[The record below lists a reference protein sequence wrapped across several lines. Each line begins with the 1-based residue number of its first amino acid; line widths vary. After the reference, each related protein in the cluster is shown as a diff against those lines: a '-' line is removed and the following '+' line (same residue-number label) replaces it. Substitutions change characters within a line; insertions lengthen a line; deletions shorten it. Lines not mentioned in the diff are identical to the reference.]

1 MPFLKRE
8 SLSLQKNK
16 PTQVLNPVD
25 CQKSNLGSEGGEIME
40 RILPFNDD
48 HKMFQV
54 AFAKFVASEMVP
66 YYADW
71 EDQSLVS
78 REVFK
83 KMGDLGFLCPWVA
96 EEYGGSGADFL
107 YSVIVAE
114 EIARQGCRGV
124 FAWLHSDIVAPY
136 IGTYGTEEQKAR
148 WLPGITSGEQILAV
162 AMTEPGAGS
171 DLAAMRTRAVKD
183 GNDYVINGSKTF
195 ISNGILSDLV
205 IVAAK
210 TDTSAGAKGITLFV
224 VEYGTPG
231 FSKGKQIPKVGLH
244 AQDTTELFFEDCR
257 VPAANILGGEGN
269 GFKCLMQKLQQERIM
284 VSLVAQASA
293 ERCLELT
300 LDYVKTRI
308 IFGKPLSKFQNT
320 KFVLAEIASE
330 IQVGRSF
337 IDQLVLQHMAGK
349 DVVQEVSMAK
359 YWICEME
366 NRVASRC
373 LQLFGGYGFCKE
385 YEISRMWT
393 DARIQTIYAGTS
405 EVMKLVISRGL
416 GL

>member
-1 MPFLKRE
+1 
-8 SLSLQKNK
+8 
-16 PTQVLNPVD
+16 
-25 CQKSNLGSEGGEIME
+25 ME
-40 RILPFNDD
+40 RILPFSDE
-48 HKMFQV
+48 HRMFQE
-54 AFAKFVASEMVP
+54 AFSKFVASEMVP
-66 YYADW
+66 YYSEW
-71 EDQSLVS
+71 EDNAIVS
-78 REVFK
+78 REVFE
-83 KMGDLGFLCPWVA
+83 KMGALGFLCPWVD
-96 EEYGGSGADFL
+96 EKYGGSGADFL

-136 IGTYGTEEQKAR
+136 IGTYGTEEQKSR
-148 WLPGITSGEQILAV
+148 WLPGVTSGEKILAV

-183 GNDYVINGSKTF
+183 GNNYIINGSKTF
-195 ISNGILSDLV
+195 ISNGVLADLA

-210 TDTSAGAKGITLFV
+210 TDTGAGAKGITLFV
-224 VEYGTPG
+224 VEYDTPG
-231 FSKGKQIPKVGLH
+231 FIKGKQIPKVGLH
-244 AQDTTELFFEDCR
+244 AQDTAEMFFKDCR
-257 VPAANILGGEGN
+257 VPADNILGGVGN

-284 VSLVAQASA
+284 VSLVALASA
-293 ERCLELT
+293 EHCLELT
-300 LDYVKTRI
+300 LDYVKSRTV
-308 IFGKPLSKFQNT
+308 FGQLLSKFQNT
-320 KFVLAEIASE
+320 QFTLAEIAAE

-337 IDQLVLQHMAGK
+337 IDHLVLQHIAGK
-349 DVVQEVSMAK
+349 NVVQEVSMAK

-373 LQLFGGYGFCKE
+373 LQLFGGYGYCKE

>member
-1 MPFLKRE
+1 M
-8 SLSLQKNK
+8 
-16 PTQVLNPVD
+16 D
-25 CQKSNLGSEGGEIME
+25 
-40 RILPFNDD
+40 RILPFSDE
-48 HKMFQV
+48 HKMFRE

-66 YYADW
+66 YYNEW
-71 EDQSLVS
+71 EDNSIVS
-78 REVFK
+78 REVFE
-83 KMGDLGFLCPWVA
+83 KMGALGFLCPWVD
-96 EEYGGSGADFL
+96 EKYGGAGADFL

-136 IGTYGTEEQKAR
+136 IGTYGTEDQKAR
-148 WLPGITSGEQILAV
+148 WLPGVTSGEKILAV

-183 GNDYVINGSKTF
+183 GDDYIINGSKTF
-195 ISNGILSDLV
+195 ISNGVLADLA

-210 TDTSAGAKGITLFV
+210 TDSSAGARGITLFV
-224 VEYGTPG
+224 VEDGTPG
-231 FSKGKQIPKVGLH
+231 FAKGKQILKVGLH
-244 AQDTTELFFEDCR
+244 AQDTAELFFEDCR
-257 VPAANILGGEGN
+257 VPAANILGGVGN

-293 ERCLELT
+293 ERCLALT
-300 LDYVKTRI
+300 LDYVKGRN
-308 IFGKPLSKFQNT
+308 IFGQPLSKFQNT
-320 KFVLAEIASE
+320 QFTLAEIAAE

-337 IDQLVLQHMAGK
+337 IDQLVLQHMAHK

-373 LQLFGGYGFCKE
+373 LQLFGGYGYCKE